1 MEDKEEEILK
11 IITVSILSNKILL
24 EILGVDKGST
34 KDQIKKA
41 YFKLA
46 KEWHPDNN
54 KAPGAKEK
62 FSEIA
67 E

>member
-1 MEDKEEEILK
+1 LK
-11 IITVSILSNKILL
+11 
-24 EILGVDKGST
+24 EILGVDKGSS

-54 KAPGAKEK
+54 KNPGAKEK